1 MNEKFMKNCNLRK
14 TPVIVLR
21 QLIMI
26 FITVSSIFPLY
37 FMFINSIKTK
47 EEYVVNKLSIPLKY
61 TFANFINIVIDKNI
75 ARGLFNSIILTVG
88 SVLLVTVLSALAAYA
103 LSKMKVPF
111 KKGIMNIVVSLMV
124 FPPAVMI
131 IPMFV
136 FFVSIRLINN
146 FVSPILIYTGL
157 MMPFSIFLLYSF
169 FNNIPHELIE
179 AAKID
184 GCSNIRIFSR
194 IIIPISK
201 PALITLIV
209 VNSLWVWN
217 ELLIALIFLQKDSL
231 KPLMVLV
238 TLFRSRF
245 STDIPL
251 TMAGLVIATIP
262 MLLLY
267 FFGQGF
273 FQKGLIAG
281 ALKE

>member
-1 MNEKFMKNCNLRK
+1 MQGLVVWKMNEKFMKNCNLRK

-245 STDIPL
+245 STDIQL
-251 TMAGLVIATIP
+251 KLAGIVFL
-262 MLLLY
+262 
-267 FFGQGF
+267 
-273 FQKGLIAG
+273 
-281 ALKE
+281 